1 MIDNQL
7 IKLREQID
15 EIDDSIIE
23 LLNKRFS
30 ITDEVAEYKNKNN
43 IGLTDTNRE
52 QAMFDRMKKMCTHP
66 ALTTI
71 IEKLYNVIIQAN
83 KEYRKRSM

>member
-1 MIDNQL
+1 MTDNHL
-7 IKLREQID
+7 KKLREEID

-30 ITDEVAEYKNKNN
+30 ITDAVAEYKNKNN
-43 IGLTDTNRE
+43 IGMTDANRE
-52 QAMFDRMKKMCTHP
+52 QAMFDRMKKMSTHP
-66 ALTTI
+66 ALTRI

-83 KEYRKRSM
+83 KDYRKSNM

>member
-1 MIDNQL
+1 MTDNHL
-7 IKLREQID
+7 VKLREEID

-30 ITDEVAEYKNKNN
+30 ITDAVAKYKNKNN

-52 QAMFDRMKKMCTHP
+52 QAMVERMKQMNTHP
-66 ALTTI
+66 ALKGI

-83 KEYRKRSM
+83 KDYRKSNM